1 MVPASARPAVDS
13 VSVALPDASLARCEA
28 PEVIYRRSFNRP
40 TGLGA
45 QTVVLLISELLP
57 LACAAHLN
65 GHPLTLDGSGQV
77 EITAFLQAHN
87 ELLIS
92 LQHAAYLAASQA
104 AASLQI
110 IEPA

>member
-1 MVPASARPAVDS
+1 MVPASASPAVDS

-40 TGLGA
+40 TGLGT

-57 LACAAHLN
+57 LACSARLN
-65 GHPLTLDGSGQV
+65 AHPLTPDSSGQV
-77 EITAFLQAHN
+77 EITALLLPHN
-87 ELLIS
+87 ELLVL
-92 LQHAAYLAASQA
+92 LQRDAYLAASQV

-110 IEPA
+110 IEPD

>member
-1 MVPASARPAVDS
+1 MVAASARPAVDS
-13 VSVALPDASLARCEA
+13 VRVALPDASLASCEA

-40 TGLGA
+40 TGLGT

-57 LACAAHLN
+57 LARSAHLN
-65 GHPLTLDGSGQV
+65 NHPLALDGSGQV

-87 ELLIS
+87 ELLVV
-92 LQHAAYLAASQA
+92 LQRDTYLAASQA